1 MSPHDLFSA
10 LQATP
15 FATAIREG
23 ELLFPWI
30 ESIHVLAITL
40 VVGTISVVDLRLLGV
55 PAHRAG
61 LRKLM
66 ADVLPFTWGA
76 FAVAVVSGF
85 LMFSSSAVKYSG
97 EITFQVKMVL
107 LVLAGLNMAF
117 FHFITFRS
125 VDLWDEMVKTP
136 FAAKLAGG
144 GSLVLW
150 ASVVLFG
157 RLVGFAIAASS

>member
-1 MSPHDLFSA
+1 MSLHDVFSA
-10 LQATP
+10 LEGTP

-23 ELLFPWI
+23 ALLFPWI

-40 VVGTISVVDLRLLGV
+40 VVGTISVVDLRLLGL
-55 PAHRAG
+55 PAHQTG

-66 ADVLPFTWGA
+66 KDVLPFTWGA
-76 FAVAVVSGF
+76 FLVAAVTGF
-85 LMFSSSAVKYSG
+85 LLFSSAAVKYSG

-107 LVLAGLNMAF
+107 LVLAGLNMTV
-117 FHFITFRS
+117 FHVITYRS
-125 VDLWDEMVKTP
+125 IELWDEVINTP

-144 GSLVLW
+144 SSLVLW

-157 RLVGFAIAASS
+157 RLVGFAN

>member
-1 MSPHDLFSA
+1 MSLHDLFSA
-10 LQATP
+10 LQGTP

-55 PAHRAG
+55 PAHQKG

-76 FAVAVVSGF
+76 FLVAVVSGF

-97 EITFQVKMVL
+97 EITFQVKMML

-125 VDLWDEMVKTP
+125 VDLWDEMIRTP

-157 RLVGFAIAASS
+157 RLVGFAIAAS